1 MNSQPDFLSDASPAQ
16 APEPSPAE
24 KWDRDSARRAL
35 DELFTVAHQYNSSEA
50 YLELMMFVGKFR
62 SYSPFNAMLVHT
74 QMPGARFVAT
84 AHRWDRDFRRQI
96 RAGARPIVI
105 LQPMG
110 PVLFVFDVTDTEPLP
125 DALPLPPWVE
135 HPFEVYG
142 GKVGREF
149 EQTVENSKRDG
160 VNVSERADGSQRA
173 GSIQVANPG
182 GYLEVTIVTRSQSLV
197 QQVPRRYE
205 LLLNSNLSRESR
217 YATLVHELG
226 HLYCGHLGTPDPK
239 WWPTRR
245 GAPLEIREFEAESVC
260 YLVCTRLG
268 IENPSAEYLAGY
280 IRNYESTPP
289 ISLDAVMK
297 SSWLIEQMGRER
309 LKLRTEAKK

>member
-1 MNSQPDFLSDASPAQ
+1 VTQDSAMPSVATSEISPSDA
-16 APEPSPAE
+16 
-24 KWDRDSARRAL
+24 WDREAARRAL

-50 YLELMMFVGKFR
+50 YLELMKFIGRFR

-84 AHRWDRDFRRQI
+84 AHRWDRQFRRQI
-96 RAGARPIVI
+96 KVGARPLVI

-142 GKVGREF
+142 GEVGREF
-149 EQTVENSKRDG
+149 EQTIENSKRDG
-160 VNVSERADGSQRA
+160 VNVSERAHGSQRA
-173 GSIQVANPG
+173 GSIQATGPG
-182 GYLEVTIVTRSQSLV
+182 PYLEVTVATRPHTVVHQV
-197 QQVPRRYE
+197 QRQYE

-226 HLYCGHLGTPDPK
+226 HLYCGHLGTLNPK
-239 WWPTRR
+239 WWPNRT
-245 GAPLEIREFEAESVC
+245 GLPIEIREFEAESVC

-268 IENPSAEYLAGY
+268 IKNPSAEYLAGY
-280 IRNYESTPP
+280 VRNYETTPP

-297 SSWLIEQMGRER
+297 ASWLIEQMGSGR
-309 LKLRTEAKK
+309 LSTRKNKEP